1 MNDIKPV
8 GPKRPLGPVTRP
20 LPSAQAEPVVSP
32 DRELPAPVIDEPTVP
47 PSLKPPKSR
56 KKLILIVLGSLVA
69 FLLMMV
75 VGASLWYQNALQPL
89 VPGNTDKIQ
98 VEVVEGSSPSQIGR
112 LLEEKKLIKNAFA
125 FDVYTRL
132 TDTKSRLQA
141 GNYHLSSG
149 ESVAQIVDHMISG
162 RIDEFNITF
171 FPGATL
177 RDTSSTPENKKT
189 DVTTVL
195 LKAGY
200 DENEIKTALNKQ
212 YDHPLFATKPVN
224 ADLEGYVYG
233 ETYSFDSDATV
244 EDILTRT
251 FDEFYQVIQQNN
263 LVQAFDA
270 QGLTLYEGITLA
282 SIIQREVPN
291 AADQKKV
298 AQVFFKRLA
307 IDMELGSDVT
317 YQYAARELG
326 VAPTPLLD
334 SPYNTR
340 VVKGLPP
347 GPIAAPGLTALEAVA
362 HPADGDYIYFLS
374 GDDDI
379 TYFARTNE
387 EHEANIR
394 DHCQYKCSFN

>member
-8 GPKRPLGPVTRP
+8 RPVQKRPLNPMPQPAVPPQDNT
-20 LPSAQAEPVVSP
+20 P
-32 DRELPAPVIDEPTVP
+32 DQLPAPVLENPSTP
-47 PSLKPPKSR
+47 PRAPKSR
-56 KKLILIVLGSLVA
+56 KKILFIVFGVIVGLLVVA
-69 FLLMMV
+69 L
-75 VGASLWYQNALQPL
+75 AAAYIWYQNALQPL
-89 VPGNTDKIQ
+89 SPGDTNKTQ
-98 VEVVEGSSPSQIGR
+98 VEVLEGSSPSQIGQ
-112 LLEEKKLIKNAFA
+112 LLEEKKLIKSAFA
-125 FDVYTRL
+125 FDIFTRL

-141 GNYHLSSG
+141 GNYHLSAS
-149 ESVAQIVDHMISG
+149 ESVSQIVDHMISG
-162 RIDEFNITF
+162 RIDEFSVTF

-177 RDTSSTPENKKT
+177 RDTSATPENKKT
-189 DVTTVL
+189 DVTTML
-195 LKAGY
+195 LKAGFS
-200 DENEIKTALNKQ
+200 EGEIKAALNKQ
-212 YDHPLFATKPVN
+212 YDHPLFATKPAS

-233 ETYSFDSDATV
+233 ETYSFNSDATV
-244 EDILTRT
+244 EEVLTRT
-251 FDEFYQVIQQNN
+251 FDEFYKVIQKNN
-263 LVQAFDA
+263 LVAAFDA

-282 SIIQREVPN
+282 SIIQREVPE
-291 AADQKKV
+291 AADQKQV

-317 YQYAARELG
+317 YQYAAREMG
-326 VAPTPLLD
+326 VAPTPSLD

-362 HPADGDYIYFLS
+362 HPAEGDYVYFLS